1 MSLLGGHVSETSVNH
16 RCPPA
21 GSHTGRHGCAPWWR
35 RSRDGIIV
43 GMTSIPLTNSPPR
56 RLGLLPS
63 ARQMGHD
70 ALYLAA
76 GLPVGV
82 AAFSVI
88 VTGLAL
94 AAGLAITLVGI
105 PVLVATLFAMRGIAH
120 LERRRAGALLGERV
134 TDVER
139 SWRGGPWQTTKAAT
153 TDPVAWRD
161 VAWSLLLLPVGTA
174 GFTVAVTLWSTALGF
189 VTSPLWYWA
198 LPDDDPDLAFLN
210 DPSAPWAALRVL
222 TGLVL
227 IPVAYL
233 VCRGLATGTARLGL
247 GVLGGADRRTQLRLP
262 AVATA

>member
-1 MSLLGGHVSETSVNH
+1 
-16 RCPPA
+16 
-21 GSHTGRHGCAPWWR
+21 
-35 RSRDGIIV
+35 
-43 GMTSIPLTNSPPR
+43 MTSRHVTRPLV
-56 RLGLLPS
+56 RL
-63 ARQMGHD
+63 ARQAGID
-70 ALYLAA
+70 AGYLLV
-76 GLPVGV
+76 GLPLGV
-82 AAFSVI
+82 ATFTIA
-88 VTGLAL
+88 VTGLSL
-94 AAGLAITLVGI
+94 AVGLAITLIGI

-120 LERRRAGALLGERV
+120 LERRRAGAFLGERV

-153 TDPVAWRD
+153 TDPAAWRD

-210 DPSAPWAALRVL
+210 DPSASYAALRVL
-222 TGLVL
+222 VGLVL